1 MKDESSKF
9 FDLSRSKQIIIK
21 IYKNVDL
28 GLFIKT

>member
-9 FDLSRSKQIIIK
+9 LDLSRSKQIIIK
-21 IYKNVDL
+21 IHENVDL